1 MDRIR
6 VLLADD
12 EHLLRAG
19 IRLVLRHA
27 DDIEVVAEA
36 GDGGEAVDLACRL
49 ALDVALLDIRM
60 PGVDGLTAAEQL
72 ARRAP
77 ALKVVML
84 TTFGEPGY
92 VSRALRAGA
101 AGFVLKDTGPQE
113 LIQAVRAAA
122 RGGAVLSPRIA
133 KDLIDTYVVTDDGEA
148 RRLVG
153 TLTAREHEVLVGVG
167 LGMSNAEIARQ
178 LFMGEGTVKT
188 YVSRILG
195 KLGRDNRVQA
205 AIVAHEAGILPAG

>member
-19 IRLVLRHA
+19 LRLVLRHA

-36 GDGGEAVDLACRL
+36 GDGGEAVDLACRVP
-49 ALDVALLDIRM
+49 LDVVLLDIRM

-77 ALKVVML
+77 AVKVVML

-101 AGFVLKDTGPQE
+101 AGFVLKDTGPQD

-133 KDLIDTYVVTDDGEA
+133 RDLIDTYVVTDDGEA

-153 TLTAREHEVLVGVG
+153 TLTTREHEVLVQLGVG
-167 LGMSNAEIARQ
+167 LSNAEIARR

-195 KLGRDNRVQA
+195 KLGCDNRVQA

>member
-1 MDRIR
+1 M
-6 VLLADD
+6 LLADD